1 MLQNILF
8 HRRFVRSLISLLGV
22 LVLIVSSLGILAN
35 GAISPVSAQE
45 PTPDEDPVFPNATLT
60 NNGILISFIEKTINA
75 DNSTSWSYEVE
86 ELPGAQDL
94 SNWVLATNGCT
105 VNTAIPEPNEV
116 VDPDPNSGVRGV
128 KWQTGADFST
138 GVFTVT
144 VAQSATMGLVR
155 VAAKAPDVAYGEV
168 IGPICA
174 SEDDDDDDEGKIGTV
189 IIVEEGGFIVHE
201 YIKVK
206 LVLETGREIDL
217 KVKIKADKHGK
228 CKTKFKINVKG
239 KYKIVIKGE
248 KSGKIVVKE
257 YRVTETTPEVAPED
271 TSNEPDYCQR
281 GTFYI
286 RFYNNEHMQG
296 KPITAGCSGS
306 DLHFRWDKHSPF
318 VGVRGDE
325 FSAYWVN
332 KVTLKKGR
340 KKVRVLVD
348 DGVRLSINGKT
359 IVSSWQ
365 LNPASIYERDFYI
378 AVEGTYTVRV
388 EYFEH
393 HHVAAIQTY
402 WCDDTDNCPN
412 IYHPG
417 GEGDDDDDDDNGDD
431 DNGDDDNGDD
441 MMAGTN
447 DDPVVIP
454 VGDIGSD
461 NAPAVY
467 IPEDT
472 RTKTLDATDWNTPAS
487 GDWSTDITDM
497 QPTNLS
503 PRVYLPVIQR

>member
-22 LVLIVSSLGILAN
+22 LVLIVSSLGMIAN
-35 GAISPVSAQE
+35 RAISPAAAQE

-60 NNGILISFIEKTINA
+60 NNGILISFIEKTVNP

-105 VNTAIPEPNEV
+105 VNTATPEPNEV

-128 KWQTGADFST
+128 KWQTGAGFST

-144 VAQSATMGLVR
+144 IAQSATMGLVR
-155 VAAKAPDVAYGEV
+155 VAAKAPNVAYGEV
-168 IGPICA
+168 IGPICDGEGTEE
-174 SEDDDDDDEGKIGTV
+174 EDGEIGTV
-189 IIVEEGGFIVHE
+189 IVIEEDGFTVNETIKITIVLENGQEIE
-201 YIKVK
+201 LKIKVK
-206 LVLETGREIDL
+206 
-217 KVKIKADKHGK
+217 ADKKGK
-228 CKTKFKINVKG
+228 CKTKIKINVKG
-239 KYKIVIKGE
+239 KFKIVIKGE
-248 KSGKIVVKE
+248 QSGKVVEKE
-257 YRVTETTPEVAPED
+257 YEVTETTPEVAPED
-271 TSNEPDYCQR
+271 TSNEPDYCEE

-286 RFYNNEHMQG
+286 QFYNNENLEG
-296 KPITAGCSGS
+296 EAVSAGCSGNE
-306 DLHFRWDKHSPF
+306 LHFRWDTNSPSEE
-318 VGVRGDE
+318 VDDDE
-325 FSAYWVN
+325 FSAYWVV
-332 KVTLKKGR
+332 KVKMTKGR
-340 KKVRVLVD
+340 KKVRILTD
-348 DGVRLSINGKT
+348 DGMRISINGKT
-359 IVSSWQ
+359 IVSSWE

-417 GEGDDDDDDDNGDD
+417 GDDDDNGDD

-441 MMAGTN
+441 IAAGAN
-447 DDPVVIP
+447 YNPVVIP
-454 VGDIGSD
+454 VGDIVSD

-472 RTKTLDATDWNTPAS
+472 RMQTLDAAGWNTPAG
-487 GDWSTDITDM
+487 GDWSTNITDM
-497 QPTNLS
+497 QPSNRS
-503 PRVYLPVIQR
+503 PQVYLPVIQR